1 MRPIIC
7 RWLPATAIV
16 LCLPPLGAWQ
26 TPSNP
31 PEKPVDFNR
40 DVRPIL
46 SDACFACHGPEEG
59 SRQGNLRLDTTE
71 SVFGDRDGY
80 RIIVPGN
87 SAASRDSARPLS
99 VYDTIRSSVGSG
111 ARHSARRRGCP
122 QRGTHDACHRHLPVG
137 R

>member
-59 SRQGNLRLDTTE
+59 SRQGNLRLPSSGPWQAKRSEEHTSE
-71 SVFGDRDGY
+71 LQ
-80 RIIVPGN
+80 
-87 SAASRDSARPLS
+87 SRL
-99 VYDTIRSSVGSG
+99 
-111 ARHSARRRGCP
+111 
-122 QRGTHDACHRHLPVG
+122 HLVC
-137 R
+137 RLLLAT